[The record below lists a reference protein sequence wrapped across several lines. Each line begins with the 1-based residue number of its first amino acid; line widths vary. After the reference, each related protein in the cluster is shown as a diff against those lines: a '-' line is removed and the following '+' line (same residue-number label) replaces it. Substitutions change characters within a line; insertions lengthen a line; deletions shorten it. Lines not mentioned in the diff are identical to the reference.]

1 MLLHEAV
8 QKARTDLGL
17 SQKKLAELAGIQR
30 KQLATLE
37 KGGNI
42 TLATL
47 RKILA
52 HLPNLE
58 TFNFDVATATV
69 RRNVPP
75 AEAVQ
80 TIQSAVGQLGE
91 TMRVLFTKVA
101 AGQDLDETDADSLRN
116 ISDTFK
122 RGYGWTEEDIQRDH
136 EQEERELD
144 AQVQAEQA
152 LYRRGVEDGFR
163 TMAQMNSRRM
173 KRARL
178 ALKAAREG

>member
-8 QKARTDLGL
+8 LKARTDLGL

-58 TFNFDVATATV
+58 TFALDAVTATV
-69 RRNVPP
+69 QRSVPP
-75 AEAVQ
+75 EKAVVQ
-80 TIQSAVGQLGE
+80 TRKAAIQLSEALGAVFSKIAMGQPVGESDVEAFNQAADAVRRGYALGE
-91 TMRVLFTKVA
+91 EVQDREIA
-101 AGQDLDETDADSLRN
+101 AELAFHRSNAEEAFRLMAMLNRKRRKKARPGAGSLP
-116 ISDTFK
+116 S
-122 RGYGWTEEDIQRDH
+122 
-136 EQEERELD
+136 
-144 AQVQAEQA
+144 AE
-152 LYRRGVEDGFR
+152 
-163 TMAQMNSRRM
+163 
-173 KRARL
+173 
-178 ALKAAREG
+178 